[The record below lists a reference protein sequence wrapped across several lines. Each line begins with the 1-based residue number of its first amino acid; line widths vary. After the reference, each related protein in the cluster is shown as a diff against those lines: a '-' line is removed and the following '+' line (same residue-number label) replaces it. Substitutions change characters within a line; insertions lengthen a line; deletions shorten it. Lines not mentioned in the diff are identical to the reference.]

1 MGIVWVVLLE
11 LVAVFWEQ
19 FDGGAVSKVEI
30 WVVMAVSEVGCDDT
44 VAEQQQFLSMVS

>member
-19 FDGGAVSKVEI
+19 FDGGAVSKV
-30 WVVMAVSEVGCDDT
+30 VMAVSEVGCDDT